1 MIAFT
6 TLFGGGMA
14 QLVLVNDDEGGTA
27 GVDIGAQ
34 PPGKRLQSLA
44 LLSGGERALTAA
56 ALHFAIL
63 KVNPSPFV
71 LQDEVNAA
79 LDEAN
84 VVRFRERLQE
94 LAQET
99 QAILI
104 THDRGTIEVGE
115 NLYGVS
121 MREDGVSTVLS
132 NRMAAELASENS
144 GMG

>member
-1 MIAFT
+1 
-6 TLFGGGMA
+6 
-14 QLVLVNDDEGGTA
+14 
-27 GVDIGAQ
+27 
-34 PPGKRLQSLA
+34 
-44 LLSGGERALTAA
+44 LTAA
-56 ALHFAIL
+56 TLLFAIL

-71 LQDEVNAA
+71 LLDEFDAA

-132 NRMAAELASENS
+132 IRMAAVLAS
-144 GMG
+144 